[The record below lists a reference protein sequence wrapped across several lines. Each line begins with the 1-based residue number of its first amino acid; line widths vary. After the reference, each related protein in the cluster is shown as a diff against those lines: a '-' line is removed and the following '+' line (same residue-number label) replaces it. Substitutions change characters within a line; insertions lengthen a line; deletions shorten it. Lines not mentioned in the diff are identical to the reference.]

1 VAEEAVI
8 GVPDPKWTERPQAL
22 LVAEADQ
29 EVSEV
34 QIRTQLKNFAAKG
47 IIPRYSVPEQIV
59 LVEALPKTS
68 VASLGLRLLAASVRL
83 PRFFGHRFGYN
94 KEKRTC
100 EAKGDGPRKK

>member
-47 IIPRYSVPEQIV
+47 IVPRYSVPGANRLGGGFTQR
-59 LVEALPKTS
+59 L
-68 VASLGLRLLAASVRL
+68 ASLPSAFASSL
-83 PRFFGHRFGYN
+83 HL
-94 KEKRTC
+94 
-100 EAKGDGPRKK
+100 